1 MCGALLQSVANL
13 PGHKGPVHSMSFSE
27 NGYYLATAADD
38 GVKLWDLRKLKNFQS
53 LDAVSTFT
61 QLGPINGAALKEQPR
76 QPPSSPISGCMDV
89 AKLAPARC
97 CKPRSATSLC
107 PRALIRL
114 KLLLRPEGCPLPD
127 YMLLYCGHGHP

>member
-53 LDAVSTFT
+53 PGRGKYIYPTWPYQWSCIEGATKAAAQQPHLWLHGCGKACACPVLQAQKCNFT
-61 QLGPINGAALKEQPR
+61 
-76 QPPSSPISGCMDV
+76 V
-89 AKLAPARC
+89 PAR
-97 CKPRSATSLC
+97 S
-107 PRALIRL
+107 
-114 KLLLRPEGCPLPD
+114 
-127 YMLLYCGHGHP
+127 HPAEASVAA

>member
-89 AKLAPARC
+89 AKLAPAPVLQAQKC
-97 CKPRSATSLC
+97 NFTVPARS
-107 PRALIRL
+107 
-114 KLLLRPEGCPLPD
+114 
-127 YMLLYCGHGHP
+127 HPAEASVAA